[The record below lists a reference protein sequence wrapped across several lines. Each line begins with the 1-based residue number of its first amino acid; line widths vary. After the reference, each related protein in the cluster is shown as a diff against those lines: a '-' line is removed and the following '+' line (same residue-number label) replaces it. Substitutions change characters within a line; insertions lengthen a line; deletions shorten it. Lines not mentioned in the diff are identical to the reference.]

1 MNPHKEDQ
9 HGKDHDEEGLM
20 RQLLQQSLPPTG
32 MASGADLQ
40 RDLWPAM
47 LRRLEQRS
55 PAVPW
60 FDWALLAAVV
70 ACFAIFPRAIPIL
83 LYHL

>member
-1 MNPHKEDQ
+1 MTL
-9 HGKDHDEEGLM
+9 DEQE
-20 RQLLQQSLPPTG
+20 RHERIQQLLKQALPPTSTQSR
-32 MASGADLQ
+32 ATLQ

-47 LRRLEQRS
+47 RQRMEQGLIV
-55 PAVPW
+55 VPW

-70 ACFAIFPRAIPIL
+70 VWVALFPRAIPVL

>member
-1 MNPHKEDQ
+1 MVNRNMTTN
-9 HGKDHDEEGLM
+9 DERTEY
-20 RQLLQQSLPPTG
+20 LLKQSVPPISAHPETL
-32 MASGADLQ
+32 LQ

-47 LRRLEQRS
+47 LHRMDETPL
-55 PAVPW
+55 AVPW

-70 ACFAIFPRAIPIL
+70 VWLAIFPRVIPIL

>member
-1 MNPHKEDQ
+1 MKN
-9 HGKDHDEEGLM
+9 DEQRIAEWLK
-20 RQLLQQSLPPTG
+20 QSLAPVGSTDQAG
-32 MASGADLQ
+32 LR

-47 LRRLEQRS
+47 LRRLEQRA

-70 ACFAIFPRAIPIL
+70 VWLALFPRVLPMF

>member
-1 MNPHKEDQ
+1 MTT
-9 HGKDHDEEGLM
+9 HDERMEH
-20 RQLLQQSLPPTG
+20 LLKQSLPPT
-32 MASGADLQ
+32 SGQPRATLQ

-47 LRRLEQRS
+47 HGRLVETS
-55 PAVPW
+55 VALPW

-70 ACFAIFPRAIPIL
+70 MWLAIFPRAIPVL

>member
-1 MNPHKEDQ
+1 MNSPEHERMEK
-9 HGKDHDEEGLM
+9 
-20 RQLLQQSLPPTG
+20 LLKQSLQSTSSHPP
-32 MASGADLQ
+32 AALK

-47 LRRLEQRS
+47 LHRLDQHAV
-55 PAVPW
+55 AVPW

-70 ACFAIFPRAIPIL
+70 VCLALFPRAIPVL

>member
-1 MNPHKEDQ
+1 MTNQDPMEH
-9 HGKDHDEEGLM
+9 
-20 RQLLQQSLPPTG
+20 LLKQSLPPTSTQPR
-32 MASGADLQ
+32 AALQ

-47 LRRLEQRS
+47 LRRLDQR
-55 PAVPW
+55 PVAVPW

-70 ACFAIFPRAIPIL
+70 LCLALFPRAIPIL

>member
-1 MNPHKEDQ
+1 MTT
-9 HGKDHDEEGLM
+9 HDEDRIE
-20 RQLLQQSLPPTG
+20 RLLKQSLPPISTQSR
-32 MASGADLQ
+32 ATLE

-47 LRRLEQRS
+47 RRRLEQGS
-55 PAVPW
+55 VAVPW

-70 ACFAIFPRAIPIL
+70 VCLALFPRAIPVL

>member
-1 MNPHKEDQ
+1 MTT
-9 HGKDHDEEGLM
+9 HDEEHIK
-20 RQLLQQSLPPTG
+20 RLLKQSLPPISTQPR
-32 MASGADLQ
+32 ADPD

-47 LRRLEQRS
+47 LRRLEQGS
-55 PAVPW
+55 VAVPW

-70 ACFAIFPRAIPIL
+70 VWLAVFPSAIPVL